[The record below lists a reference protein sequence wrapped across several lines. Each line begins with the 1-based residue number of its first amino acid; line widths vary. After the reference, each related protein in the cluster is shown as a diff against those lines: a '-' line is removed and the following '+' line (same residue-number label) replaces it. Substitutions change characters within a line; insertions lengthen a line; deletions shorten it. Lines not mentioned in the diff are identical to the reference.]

1 MSKSK
6 GNVINPLEVLDKY
19 GADALRMSLI
29 SGAGAGSDQNYS
41 ESKVIGYRNFA
52 NKIWNAA
59 RFVKEF
65 ESTESKES
73 TSIGYKDRIKTTTD
87 LVTKKI
93 NNYKLNN
100 AAEIAYKRFWGNFC
114 DMDIEFAKKGW
125 LSKKEMLWG
134 LETYLK
140 LLHPFVPFV
149 TEAVWKEL
157 GNDTLL
163 IGETWPSISNA
174 KAK

>member
-1 MSKSK
+1 
-6 GNVINPLEVLDKY
+6 
-19 GADALRMSLI
+19 MSLI

-65 ESTESKES
+65 ESEASDAKS
-73 TSIGYKDRIKTTTD
+73 VGNYKKFMDETIKI
-87 LVTKKI
+87 VTKKI
-93 NNYKLNN
+93 DEYKLNN
-100 AAEIAYKRFWGNFC
+100 AAELIYKKFWNNFC
-114 DMDIEFAKKGW
+114 DIRIEDSKKGL
-125 LSKKEMLWG
+125 LSKADLLYG
-134 LETYLK
+134 LNIYLK

-157 GNDTLL
+157 GNSELL
-163 IGETWPSISNA
+163 LTSSWPIM
-174 KAK
+174 KK